1 MDLREVLDSKRAEI
15 RAGLEQAELEL
26 RRLEERRAEL
36 IQLMARGRAALGNSV
51 SLPEQGGEMTLHEA
65 LDIVLSDNGNTW
77 MTAADLAAEVNRRN
91 LYRMR
96 DGRPVEGSQIH
107 ARVRNYSHLFE
118 RNGSNIRLR
127 YRFSTSPLD
136 PTGAYWATMTEI
148 QRAEDA
154 AVMYVLTRLA
164 YSVIPPDGQSPA
176 EYLAT
181 LSNDRARR
189 LVAKGEFEPDRE
201 DVALFTTS
209 GWQQL

>member
-1 MDLREVLDSKRAEI
+1 
-15 RAGLEQAELEL
+15 
-26 RRLEERRAEL
+26 
-36 IQLMARGRAALGNSV
+36 
-51 SLPEQGGEMTLHEA
+51 MTLHEA
-65 LDIVLSDNGNTW
+65 LDVVLSDNGNKW
-77 MTAADLAAEVNRRN
+77 ITAGDLAAEVNRRN

-96 DGRPVEGSQIH
+96 DGRPVEASQIH

-118 RNGSNIRLR
+118 KNGSRIRLR

-136 PTGAYWATMTEI
+136 PTGAYWAAMTEI
-148 QRAEDA
+148 QRAEDG
-154 AVMYVLTRLA
+154 AVMYVMTRLA

-176 EYLAT
+176 EYVAT

-189 LVAKGEFEPDRE
+189 LVAKGQFEPDRE